1 MFDDFGVFHTKV
13 YTCNFCELLSRPP
26 QRYNAIFEC
35 TILTRGNFI
44 ATEISRRH
52 QHINVRC
59 FEQCATYKDLQHF
72 ATHSAIATVG
82 YRCRVADRSSAAGF
96 LIEPMW

>member
-1 MFDDFGVFHTKV
+1 MTLACFTRRSIHVISANSLAD
-13 YTCNFCELLSRPP
+13 P
-26 QRYNAIFEC
+26 QRSNEIFEC
-35 TILTRGNFI
+35 TILTRSNFI